1 MADWAAAAEA
11 REAGVVVAWAAVR
24 AAAARA
30 AVEEPVDRRSGT
42 RTPRWKRW
50 GPSADW
56 AVGVRVAVHR
66 ARVAK
71 AAAVS
76 LVLVARAAAARDSA
90 AAATAAAEKVAARAV
105 ARAAV
110 AMAAAR
116 AAAAVVRRVRREA
129 MRE

>member
-1 MADWAAAAEA
+1 MAGWAAAVEA
-11 REAGVVVAWAAVR
+11 READVVVAWAAVR

-30 AVEEPVDRRSGT
+30 AVEEPVGRRSGT

-66 ARVAK
+66 ARAAK

-76 LVLVARAAAARDSA
+76 LVVVARAAEKVAGDSA
-90 AAATAAAEKVAARAV
+90 AAATA
-105 ARAAV
+105 
-110 AMAAAR
+110 
-116 AAAAVVRRVRREA
+116 VVWRVRREA